1 MTMGRRQRVRGST
14 YTCCVVGETIRPDQ
28 VEVISEFPLGFVR
41 LLFDLLEH
49 CLQIHGVGD
58 D

>member
-1 MTMGRRQRVRGST
+1 MGRRQRVRGST

-49 CLQIHGVGD
+49 CLQIHGGGD